1 VNRAVALLAVTVV
14 LAGCQ
19 SVEQL
24 RALAPQQTDY
34 TICESLVTG
43 HPGMRQVAAEEM
55 QRRRL
60 DCSPYQASIGMRQ
73 QQSAAQTATGL
84 QLLQMSQPQP
94 VMPLMRPPLSCSSR
108 NVMGTIY
115 TDCN

>member
-1 VNRAVALLAVTVV
+1 MRVPLILAALALT
-14 LAGCQ
+14 GCQ
-19 SVEQL
+19 SVDQL

-34 TICESLVTG
+34 TICESLVMG

-60 DCSPYQASIGMRQ
+60 DCSPYQASIQMRQ
-73 QQSAAQTATGL
+73 NQSAAQTATGL
-84 QLLQMSQPQP
+84 MLLQASQPQP